1 MPTATNAGPT
11 GGAIVPGV
19 ESLDVSIEWDDGTWP
34 YNPFIDLSSIAIAY
48 VFCFAPV
55 VTGLIGS
62 NRLKTPFLTLG
73 GTSRTL
79 VNVRSMFLLGESS
92 LSRFFFFILA
102 PLVADLK
109 FRSSTRYFSTP
120 RGGRSFRDSLFPAC
134 QPRRKYLQPLLEGG
148 AVKVGV
154 RIVSLELLDGPP
166 GRSAVGDMAAETFG
180 HARVEDSE
188 HVKMSEPESPF
199 AEKLPD
205 VLL

>member
-92 LSRFFFFILA
+92 PSRFFFFFHFCSVGCRLGISKIHPIFLHPQRRSIVPRLA
-102 PLVADLK
+102 LPSMPASKQVPSTLVRRWCGQSR
-109 FRSSTRYFSTP
+109 RSDSVLGVARRPTRQE
-120 RGGRSFRDSLFPAC
+120 C
-134 QPRRKYLQPLLEGG
+134 HRRHGC
-148 AVKVGV
+148 
-154 RIVSLELLDGPP
+154 
-166 GRSAVGDMAAETFG
+166 
-180 HARVEDSE
+180 
-188 HVKMSEPESPF
+188 
-199 AEKLPD
+199 
-205 VLL
+205 